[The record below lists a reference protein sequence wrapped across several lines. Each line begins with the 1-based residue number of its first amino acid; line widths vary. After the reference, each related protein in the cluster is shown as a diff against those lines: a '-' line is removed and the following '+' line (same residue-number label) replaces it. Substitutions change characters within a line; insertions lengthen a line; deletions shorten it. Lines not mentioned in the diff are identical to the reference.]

1 MVHHPRLTLGKMQN
15 PVRGI
20 LHGSAAIGTVA
31 LLIRAENTTE
41 RIAFLIY
48 GLGLIVL
55 YTTSSLYHS
64 VPWPDTWKMR
74 MQRADHSA
82 IFLLI
87 AGSYTPLA
95 AIGLDGRLRIVTLAV
110 AWGITLGGISQL
122 VFFPREKQH
131 ISVTLHVTLGWLGLL
146 ILAPLA
152 HRLPIQ
158 AVILALA
165 GGVAY
170 TVGMILLMVERP
182 RLWPRVFS
190 HHEVFHVFVVAG
202 SIIHYVMTW
211 RYVAGFA

>member
-1 MVHHPRLTLGKMQN
+1 MQN

-20 LHGSAAIGTVA
+20 MHGAAAVASLIGTVA
-31 LLIRAENTTE
+31 LLVRADTTRE

-48 GLGLIVL
+48 GMGLIVL

-64 VPWPDTWKMR
+64 IPWPEKWKMR

-95 AIGLDGRLRIVTLAV
+95 VIGLDGWMRVTTLAV
-110 AWGITLGGISQL
+110 AWGITLVGIGQL
-122 VFFPREKQH
+122 AFFPRQEQY

-152 HRLPIQ
+152 HRLPVQ
-158 AVILALA
+158 AVVLALA

-170 TVGMILLMVERP
+170 TVGMVLLVTGRP

-190 HHEVFHVFVVAG
+190 HHEVFHVFVVTG
-202 SIIHYVMTW
+202 SILHFVMTW
-211 RYVAGFA
+211 RYVDGFA